1 MKRAIKECHSFF
13 QKERCGRGT
22 PFFREGAGAE
32 RHSKNMG
39 ALNTLLSIADYD
51 ATTLINVYIPGKQV
65 HGCGKFTYLKGLM

>member
-1 MKRAIKECHSFF
+1 MYIKIFFALLGKLGFFLKRAIKECHSFF

-39 ALNTLLSIADYD
+39 ALNTLEAM
-51 ATTLINVYIPGKQV
+51 YILYIECHSEAPEV
-65 HGCGKFTYLKGLM
+65 I